1 MGSDTP
7 KIIKDTRLWKMSR
20 ESFMSTGI
28 LKKIID
34 STVVICHAETPML
47 PLGQPEDPDQDKGVC
62 DGIAD
67 Y

>member
-28 LKKIID
+28 LKKIIEICVD
-34 STVVICHAETPML
+34 KRQLRTYVV
-47 PLGQPEDPDQDKGVC
+47 
-62 DGIAD
+62 
-67 Y
+67 

>member
-1 MGSDTP
+1 MSLLTMVP
-7 KIIKDTRLWKMSR
+7 FNAARLD
-20 ESFMSTGI
+20 FAH
-28 LKKIID
+28 D

-47 PLGQPEDPDQDKGVC
+47 PLGQPEYPDQDKGVC